1 MNLRSIMDQ
10 LYTSLSK
17 LNSAAQNSLSLI
29 SKICFVEVVVFV
41 LREEKLVIVVAL
53 NELLEIVLGNKLEAE
68 DDDEEWGSTG
78 TVNRVNWYVGTID
91 I

>member
-29 SKICFVEVVVFV
+29 SKICSVQVVVG
-41 LREEKLVIVVAL
+41 EISHCGGTQWT
-53 NELLEIVLGNKLEAE
+53 ELLEIVLGNKLEAE